1 MKKKRGLIHE
11 MLFIILLPLVLL
23 TVGVIFVSVSTLEN
37 NMIVGIEDGLRG
49 TASTLKGTYEQMYKG
64 DMEKNADGFILKG
77 GSIISDRY
85 DLVDYVKESTGNDA
99 AIYFG
104 DSCIVTSIKD
114 KDDKRLIGST
124 LDRKVVDQ
132 VINKGKNYFDKKIVL
147 NGTEY
152 YGYFIPIVNS
162 DGSVAGAAFT
172 GKLRNEAVRSIKCAV
187 GEIVAFAIVIILI
200 VAVAGSIL
208 AYLVVRAIH
217 SVCDS
222 VEELAKG
229 NLTVEINQ
237 KLCKRRD
244 EIGEIAECT
253 VELRDSL
260 QYIIG
265 DMLRHVEKL
274 SEASKQ
280 LDKMAGNTSR
290 NTDEVSH
297 AVEDIAAGAMS
308 QAEDTQDTSSQIAYM
323 GELIETIIQSINDLN
338 SQASVMGKAENEAN
352 VIIEE
357 LGETNNRTIHA
368 IERIAEQTD
377 VTNQSAQE
385 IRKAVDMIT
394 AIAGKTNLLSLNASI
409 EAARAGEAGRGFAVV
424 AGEIQ
429 QLAEQ
434 SSQSAKV
441 IGSIIDRLLLES
453 DKTVEIMQ
461 DVKEIVAEQEQ
472 KLGETKDKFTEVSE
486 GIKTSLKGITEIEEH
501 TGEIASS
508 RERVVSLVENL
519 SAISEENAASTEETT
534 ASVQELDATINELAQ
549 SARDLDKISESLK
562 ENVEIFRLE

>member
-37 NMIVGIEDGLRG
+37 NMIIGIEDGLRG

-441 IGSIIDRLLLES
+441 IGSIIDQLLLES

>member
-441 IGSIIDRLLLES
+441 IGSIIDQLLLES

>member
-37 NMIVGIEDGLRG
+37 NMIIGIEDGLRG

-244 EIGEIAECT
+244 EIGEIAECM

-265 DMLRHVEKL
+265 DRK
-274 SEASKQ
+274 
-280 LDKMAGNTSR
+280 
-290 NTDEVSH
+290 
-297 AVEDIAAGAMS
+297 
-308 QAEDTQDTSSQIAYM
+308 
-323 GELIETIIQSINDLN
+323 
-338 SQASVMGKAENEAN
+338 SV
-352 VIIEE
+352 V
-357 LGETNNRTIHA
+357 
-368 IERIAEQTD
+368 
-377 VTNQSAQE
+377 
-385 IRKAVDMIT
+385 
-394 AIAGKTNLLSLNASI
+394 
-409 EAARAGEAGRGFAVV
+409 
-424 AGEIQ
+424 
-429 QLAEQ
+429 
-434 SSQSAKV
+434 
-441 IGSIIDRLLLES
+441 
-453 DKTVEIMQ
+453 
-461 DVKEIVAEQEQ
+461 
-472 KLGETKDKFTEVSE
+472 
-486 GIKTSLKGITEIEEH
+486 
-501 TGEIASS
+501 
-508 RERVVSLVENL
+508 
-519 SAISEENAASTEETT
+519 
-534 ASVQELDATINELAQ
+534 
-549 SARDLDKISESLK
+549 
-562 ENVEIFRLE
+562 

>member
-441 IGSIIDRLLLES
+441 IGSIIDQLLLES

-486 GIKTSLKGITEIEEH
+486 GIKASLKGITEIEEH